1 MGKWFFGVLLLV
13 LMAAPARGQEAASV
27 YKTAD
32 FPISFTADAPGIVS
46 AAELVAKEKPAGRHG
61 AIVAREGHFFSGPN
75 RIRFWGVN
83 LCFSGNFP
91 THEQADALAKRFANF
106 GINAVRFHHMDSSP
120 FPGGIFADQ
129 SLTKLS
135 EEALDRLD
143 YFIAALKKEGI
154 YSNLN
159 LHVSRNYARRQKW
172 ENAEKL
178 EQYDKIVD
186 IFHPEL
192 IEVNKQFA
200 RDLLT
205 HVNKYT
211 NTRYADE
218 PAICMVEINNEDT
231 LFFWGGVQK
240 LATLPEPY
248 GGMLQKLWN
257 QWLVEKYKSREGV
270 LAAWEKEDSL
280 GAQEDPASGTVARG
294 LLKGQTASHL
304 RSSDWYRFLQAT
316 DEKYF
321 VEMREF
327 LKKELG
333 VKAPITGSIAL
344 GPIGALS
351 QSRMDFVDA
360 HAYWDHPRFPRRQ
373 WDMKDWEIRN
383 TPMSGTPATA
393 ALWGLA
399 ASRVAGKPFTVTEYN
414 HAAPN
419 EYQAECI
426 PMIASFAAM
435 QDWDAVFLFS
445 YSHNTRYQKP
455 KMESF
460 FDIEGNPLKMH
471 FMPLGSRIFLGGA
484 VTPLKDVTVVRP
496 TLDQMLKTGAAYHS
510 DVWGF
515 VRRQEVSWETML
527 KSRFALGF
535 DPDATLAAEAGPGPV
550 AGLRRLEGKAS
561 VYSVVDERAVVITAH
576 NVGDIDLF
584 PLRLTGVKTPFVSLI
599 LVSEDGKPIRES
611 QKLLLGLVGRGG
623 NKDMG
628 WDENRKTIS
637 DKWGSAPPQIEVI
650 DGLFSLDLAGPYNVF
665 PLTESGQR
673 AIAPRREIQG
683 NQEGFRLGSFPTLWY
698 EIARQ

>member
-1 MGKWFFGVLLLV
+1 MTRLAPLLLLAIV
-13 LMAAPARGQEAASV
+13 SPLNAQSPPPANLS
-27 YKTAD
+27 D
-32 FPISFTADAPGIVS
+32 FPISFAPDAPGLLS
-46 AAELVAKEKPAGRHG
+46 AADLVAREKPAGRHG
-61 AIVAREGHFFSGPN
+61 PIIARGGHFYSGAN

-83 LCFSGNFP
+83 LCFGGNFP
-91 THEQADALAKRFANF
+91 TYQQADALARRFASF
-106 GINAVRFHHMDSSP
+106 GINAVRFHHMDASP

-135 EEALDRLD
+135 DEALDRLD
-143 YFIAALKKEGI
+143 YFIAALKKGGI

-159 LHVSRNYARRQKW
+159 LHVSRNYARRNKW

-192 IEVNKQFA
+192 IEANKTFA

-248 GGMLQKLWN
+248 AGMLQKLWN
-257 QWLVEKYKSREGV
+257 QWLIEKYKSRQGV
-270 LAAWEKEDSL
+270 LAAWQKEDAL
-280 GAQEDPASGTVARG
+280 AAAEDPASGTIARG
-294 LLKGQTASHL
+294 LLKGQTASHP
-304 RSSDWYRFLQAT
+304 RSVDWYRFLQAT

-321 VEMREF
+321 TSMRDF
-327 LKKELG
+327 LKNDLG
-333 VKAPITGSIAL
+333 VKVPITGTIAL
-344 GPIGALS
+344 GPLGALS
-351 QSRMDFVDA
+351 QSKMDFVDA

-383 TPMSGTPATA
+383 TPMTDSSSTA

-435 QDWDAVFLFS
+435 QDWDAVFIFS
-445 YSHNTRYQKP
+445 YSHNSRFEKQKT
-455 KMESF
+455 ESF
-460 FDIEGNPLKMH
+460 FDIEGNPLKMN
-471 FMPLGSRIFLGGA
+471 FMPLGSRIFLGCA
-484 VTPLKDVTVVRP
+484 IRPLSRMTLMATP
-496 TLDQMLKTGAAYHS
+496 QEEMLKNGARFHS

-515 VRRQEVSWETML
+515 ARSQKLTWQQILESQVALNFSNLAVPAGTSLQTSRASWTQG
-527 KSRFALGF
+527 RYTVIDDRALIFTGF
-535 DPDATLAAEAGPGPV
+535 PENQT
-550 AGLRRLEGKAS
+550 
-561 VYSVVDERAVVITAH
+561 
-576 NVGDIDLF
+576 IDLP
-584 PLRLTGVKTPFVSLI
+584 PLKLANIQNPFVSMI
-599 LVSEDGKPIRES
+599 LVSADDKPLRES
-611 QKLLLGLVGRGG
+611 KKLLLALAGRGG
-623 NKDMG
+623 NKDLR
-628 WDENRKTIS
+628 WDEKRKSIG
-637 DKWGSAPPQIEVI
+637 DRWGSAPPQVEVI
-650 DGLFSLDLAGPYNVF
+650 KTKIQLDSSA
-665 PLTESGQR
+665 PLRLYPLDPSGQR
-673 AIAPRREIQG
+673 VQELLSNAAGTFDLG
-683 NQEGFRLGSFPTLWY
+683 NSPTLWY
-698 EIARQ
+698 EIARP